1 MKAMEPRLT
10 RAVVEWTRMGRHASA
25 GSRRRPRYRAIR
37 RRSRTWARPGG
48 SPAGGGF
55 HRRLGG
61 VPREPPGTWRRRG
74 RRPRVVRRAR
84 SRVVGALRSGDA
96 GDDEPAIHQEQ
107 EEHDQHDRDDRKRD
121 PGAAAGD
128 EGDDEHHEQR
138 DAEH

>member
-1 MKAMEPRLT
+1 MKGKE
-10 RAVVEWTRMGRHASA
+10 ASTHP
-25 GSRRRPRYRAIR
+25 SRRRMDPDGAARLGRFATTPALSRDSAAKRDLRSPRRLAGWRRISPPA
-37 RRSRTWARPGG
+37 RRSSARATRNLAATH
-48 SPAGGGF
+48 ST
-55 HRRLGG
+55 
-61 VPREPPGTWRRRG
+61 PP
-74 RRPRVVRRAR
+74 VVRRAR